1 MVFIKETTGYEKTI
15 LSDLQGSWGVLRQS
29 IVETQGFDGAGRALF
44 HIDEATSWENVRNL
58 KNMPPLLLII
68 RNICTQGDAPQEVL
82 EDIQSVDDI
91 LRDVLSEYT
100 N

>member
-1 MVFIKETTGYEKTI
+1 MVFIEEATGYGKTI
-15 LSDLQGSWGVLRQS
+15 LSDLQGSWSVLRQS
-29 IVETQGFDGAGRALF
+29 IVETQGFDGASRALF

-68 RNICTQGDAPQEVL
+68 RNICNQGNAPQEVL
-82 EDIQSVDDI
+82 ENLQSLDDI
-91 LRDVLSEYT
+91 LRDVLSEYS